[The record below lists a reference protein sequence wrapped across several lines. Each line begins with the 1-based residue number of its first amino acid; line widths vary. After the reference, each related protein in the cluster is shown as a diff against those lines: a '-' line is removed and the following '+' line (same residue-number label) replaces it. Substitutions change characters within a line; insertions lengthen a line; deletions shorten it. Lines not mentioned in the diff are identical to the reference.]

1 MEETL
6 SHLFFDCPFALAC
19 WARLN
24 ILIMGNSSVQILEA
38 IKIQINLPFSM
49 DIIITFCWNI
59 WMQRNDL
66 IFRGI
71 QPTAASSLLH
81 FKKEFALVILRAK
94 IRIKTSMSSWLEQFV

>member
-6 SHLFFDCPFALAC
+6 SHLFFDCHFALAC

-66 IFRGI
+66 IFQGI
-71 QPTAASSLLH
+71 QPSPQCCMQL
-81 FKKEFALVILRAK
+81 FKKDFALVTLRAK
-94 IRIKTSMSSWLEQFV
+94 ARYKDHMLEWLEALV